1 MAQEEGTTNDPW
13 DPDPSNKDRLRFAE
27 TSLWKTLSLPPEV
40 PYKGHLKLSA
50 DVSQRHV
57 AGTGA
62 LVPTRENWPEFNVE
76 GSASPHGGAVKMGV
90 GLPSDLLRAERH
102 WTFGDTPTITSTVGS
117 NLGPASLYYKTQE
130 QPGSEADMRSQEFGG
145 RLDVGPFSV
154 GGSRMETS
162 QEIMPEKFR
171 RHYEDPRH
179 RFWQD
184 MGWLRGEADILGGAW
199 ILNLQRTWSGE
210 RQPGYEGKHPPVT
223 EAELSY
229 ERALGPGTVR
239 GTARGQM
246 VRDRGKQYGADL
258 LYRFP
263 WLGGKASLSGEFT
276 GRQLPTAQYPMG
288 QPSGWKV
295 GAEWKK
301 RF

>member
-1 MAQEEGTTNDPW
+1 MAEEEGT
-13 DPDPSNKDRLRFAE
+13 PDLGQPDVTVTKYLYQFQTPLYEGRGQFAVE
-27 TSLWKTLSLPPEV
+27 DSLSGSTTSGSVFLAPKHQGLPMVSAQARKT
-40 PYKGHLKLSA
+40 
-50 DVSQRHV
+50 
-57 AGTGA
+57 
-62 LVPTRENWPEFNVE
+62 
-76 GSASPHGGAVKMGV
+76 PHGGAVAFDI
-90 GLPSDLLRAERH
+90 GLPSDLLRARRG
-102 WTFGDTPTITSTVGS
+102 WTFGDTPTTTSTFES
-117 NLGPASLYYKTQE
+117 KLGPASLYYKTQE

-184 MGWLRGEADILGGAW
+184 MGWLRGEADILGGAGRF
-199 ILNLQRTWSGE
+199 NLQRTWSGE

-229 ERALGPGTVR
+229 ERALGPGTIA

-246 VRDRGKQYGADL
+246 VRDRGEQYGADL

>member
-1 MAQEEGTTNDPW
+1 MAKEEGT
-13 DPDPSNKDRLRFAE
+13 PDLRQLTVTEYLFQTRFYEGRGQFAVEDSLSGSTTSGSVFLAPKHHGLPTVSAQAE
-27 TSLWKTLSLPPEV
+27 T
-40 PYKGHLKLSA
+40 
-50 DVSQRHV
+50 R
-57 AGTGA
+57 
-62 LVPTRENWPEFNVE
+62 
-76 GSASPHGGAVKMGV
+76 HGGAVAFDI
-90 GLPSDLLRAERH
+90 GLPSDLLRARRG
-102 WTFGDTPTITSTVGS
+102 WTFGDTPTTTSTFES
-117 NLGPASLYYKTQE
+117 KLGPASLYYKTQE

-162 QEIMPEKFR
+162 QEIMPEKSR

-184 MGWLRGEADILGGAW
+184 MGWLRGEADILGGAGRF
-199 ILNLQRTWSGE
+199 NLQRTWSGE

-229 ERALGPGTVR
+229 KRALGPGTIE

-246 VRDRGKQYGADL
+246 VRGRGKQYGANL
-258 LYRFP
+258 LYGFP

-276 GRQLPTAQYPMG
+276 GRQLPTAQYPG
-288 QPSGWKV
+288 GRTSGWDTFLK
-295 GAEWKK
+295 WTK

>member
-1 MAQEEGTTNDPW
+1 MAEEEGTTNDPW
-13 DPDPSNKDRLRFAE
+13 DPDPSNKDRLKFAE

-40 PYKGHLKLSA
+40 PYRGHLKLSA

-62 LVPTRENWPEFNVE
+62 LVPTRENWPEFNFE

-130 QPGSEADMRSQEFGG
+130 QPDSEADMKLREFGG
-145 RLDVGPFSV
+145 RLNLGPFSV
-154 GGSRMETS
+154 GGSRMETR
-162 QEIMPEKFR
+162 QEIMPEEQRSRF
-171 RHYEDPRH
+171 EDPRR
-179 RFWQD
+179 RFWKD
-184 MGWLRGEADILGGAW
+184 MGWLSGKADIWGGVGS
-199 ILNLQRTWSGE
+199 LQTQWTGSGE
-210 RQPGYEGKHPPVT
+210 SQPGYEGKHPPRT

-229 ERALGPGTVR
+229 ERPLGPGTIG

-246 VRDRGKQYGADL
+246 VRGSGQQYGADMS
-258 LYRFP
+258 YRFP
-263 WLGGKASLSGEFT
+263 WLGGDASVGGGFT
-276 GRQLPTAQYPMG
+276 GRRLSTAQYPG
-288 QPSGWKV
+288 DQTSGWDTFLK
-295 GAEWKK
+295 WTK